1 MKTDKEKCVSEHRKE
16 KVVETPLR
24 ARLAT
29 MAIVHRRDSR
39 CSDYDIYFKISLF
52 FQNTR
57 TFLGTSATVE
67 QSGGVPESGSCKVT
81 RFRCLRSF
89 IF

>member
-29 MAIVHRRDSR
+29 MAILHVRDSR

-52 FQNTR
+52 FFKIQ
-57 TFLGTSATVE
+57 GTSATVE